1 VLGAATVGKALKT
14 PAAET
19 PVGQSTVG
27 TGLAQQS
34 LTKADRLEIAY
45 VRQETPVQ
53 SALQPTDPFIP
64 SAPTIAPP
72 TETKIISRHRHAPDA
87 TNSSAGKSK
96 QPAGMANYKKGKSVD
111 PKHSQAADRSKPT
124 DHVKPCNRT
133 GAFADLLRSMNLS
146 PACAS

>member
-1 VLGAATVGKALKT
+1 MIRTIWLTIACLAVLGAATVGKALKT

-27 TGLAQQS
+27 TGLAKQP

-96 QPAGMANYKKGKSVD
+96 KPPKMVNKKKGNPAV
-111 PKHSQAADRSKPT
+111 PKPVQ
-124 DHVKPCNRT
+124 
-133 GAFADLLRSMNLS
+133 LR
-146 PACAS
+146 